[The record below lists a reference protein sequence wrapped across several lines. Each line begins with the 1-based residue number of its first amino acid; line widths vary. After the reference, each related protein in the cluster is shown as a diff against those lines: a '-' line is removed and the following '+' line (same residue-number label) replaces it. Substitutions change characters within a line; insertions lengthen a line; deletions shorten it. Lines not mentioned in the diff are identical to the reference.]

1 MVSSDWGVTTFDPFQ
16 IIQCAVT
23 RQNPAHGPDSPAHTP
38 QHRIS
43 IDEAIRGYTL
53 NAAHAAWRDDST
65 GSLSVGKYADLI
77 LLDRDLY
84 SIAPHEIGATEVLLT
99 LLEGQEVHRHAG
111 FVG

>member
-1 MVSSDWGVTTFDPFQ
+1 MLDERRNLARRPPGARVHRLQLRPQGLAVEPIVT
-16 IIQCAVT
+16 
-23 RQNPAHGPDSPAHTP
+23 H
-38 QHRIS
+38 
-43 IDEAIRGYTL
+43 
-53 NAAHAAWRDDST
+53 AAHAAWRDDST

-99 LLEGQEVHRHAG
+99 LLEGQEVHRHAR